1 MVILMVKPTP
11 VLSMTILDFT
21 KEDGDLVGNGPAV
34 SEEVTEQLPDVEPVP
49 EVVSVPDVVSVVVEV
64 SIESSSLLHA
74 FKIGIAKE
82 PIPTKPRPLKKSFL
96 FIIIPFT
103 VMVVKIFKHI
113 VKLKFMR

>member
-11 VLSMTILDFT
+11 VLSMTILVFT
-21 KEDGDLVGNGPAV
+21 KDDGDLVGNGPAV
-34 SEEVTEQLPDVEPVP
+34 SEEVTEQLLDVEDVP
-49 EVVSVPDVVSVVVEV
+49 PVSVAEVVSVVVEV
-64 SIESSSLLHA
+64 SVESSSLLHA

-103 VMVVKIFKHI
+103 VMVVKIFKRI